1 MIPPRKLPGNS
12 RRRLR
17 MRKESAG
24 RRLRP
29 IPAAPVSGDHSPT
42 IRSKRFPAPFR
53 SRSAPVTGGV
63 PGPRCPAP
71 PAPARVP
78 HPRGTE
84 RNGIS
89 ISDQGMPRESS
100 GSPGSAPPAP
110 EHPALPFPPP
120 PPLRTGLH
128 PVRPPRSDRTRP
140 AGPPPGGPAG
150 TRTRVLPGPPAP
162 LLGAARRGRAAR
174 GGAHRFRTADAHR
187 PRGSTGPPRA
197 GRGGPVNRVGA
208 LEIAD
213 GVPPRLCAPAFPVL
227 QPCPR
232 GPRPGPA
239 WPFPG
244 PAATATLR
252 GGHRGRTAQCRWA
265 KPRQRSGGGQDGGS
279 AAAPAAPPLPGPPGG
294 AGPVPRPAGGGQPP
308 MLSEDCAERVTSVSS
323 ALPSRS

>member
-1 MIPPRKLPGNS
+1 
-12 RRRLR
+12 
-17 MRKESAG
+17 
-24 RRLRP
+24 
-29 IPAAPVSGDHSPT
+29 T

-78 HPRGTE
+78 HPRRTE
-84 RNGIS
+84 RHGIS
-89 ISDQGMPRESS
+89 ISGQGMPRDSS

-252 GGHRGRTAQCRWA
+252 GAPRAHGSVQVGETPSTIRGAGRRERGRTGRAPA
-265 KPRQRSGGGQDGGS
+265 PRSAGRGRTRPPSGGWRS
-279 AAAPAAPPLPGPPGG
+279 APDALRGLRREGHLGLVRLAVPLV
-294 AGPVPRPAGGGQPP
+294 A
-308 MLSEDCAERVTSVSS
+308 
-323 ALPSRS
+323 

>member
-1 MIPPRKLPGNS
+1 MSTRSRGSSPASCPLPVRSRGAEVDLAAMAALLRGVRGGTEPRRRVWARPRPAPPAPSTGGARTRPGPLLVGDDTARPAAPAPFLHGCCRLFTERMIPPRKLPGNS

-29 IPAAPVSGDHSPT
+29 IPAALVSGDHSPT

-227 QPCPR
+227 QP
-232 GPRPGPA
+232 
-239 WPFPG
+239 
-244 PAATATLR
+244 
-252 GGHRGRTAQCRWA
+252 
-265 KPRQRSGGGQDGGS
+265 
-279 AAAPAAPPLPGPPGG
+279 
-294 AGPVPRPAGGGQPP
+294 
-308 MLSEDCAERVTSVSS
+308 
-323 ALPSRS
+323 